1 VETHQAIGRL
11 LMSAHDY
18 KQHESL
24 GVGLFSSA
32 LPGAT
37 KNQKDFLP
45 VIKGE
50 RRVITGGVCVR
61 AARMKWMDVGVKYWV
76 GC

>member
-1 VETHQAIGRL
+1 
-11 LMSAHDY
+11 MSAQDY

-45 VIKGE
+45 VIKSDG
-50 RRVITGGVCVR
+50 RVITGGVCVR
-61 AARMKWMDVGVKYWV
+61 AARMK
-76 GC
+76 

>member
-1 VETHQAIGRL
+1 
-11 LMSAHDY
+11 MSSQEY

-61 AARMKWMDVGVKYWV
+61 AARMQ
-76 GC
+76 